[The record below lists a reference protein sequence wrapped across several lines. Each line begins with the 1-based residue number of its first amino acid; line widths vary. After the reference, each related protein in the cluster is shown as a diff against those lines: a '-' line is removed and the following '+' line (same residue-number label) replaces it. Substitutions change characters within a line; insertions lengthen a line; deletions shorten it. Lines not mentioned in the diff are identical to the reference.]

1 MALCLL
7 RLLRKQTTSP
17 TTSHGRK
24 SRSWVHFVNRDCVT
38 AIGGQ
43 IPWIWLYREGFRI
56 ATLYLWAAV
65 FSSRSVSQLS
75 GLRLSRCSSVSPYVN
90 RDNTFHRLRSSL
102 AEYVSAHHLYM
113 YLLTTYV
120 CICSP
125 LISSVFIRHN
135 SLPELETSLLNT
147 VTITQSILLYRPIYT
162 RLMVLRADPNGRVS
176 LRPFASWDFRFESHR
191 RHGC

>member
-113 YLLTTYV
+113 YLLTNYI

-125 LISSVFIRHN
+125 LMYVSAHHLFLQSSFDTTVYLNSRHHCW
-135 SLPELETSLLNT
+135 
-147 VTITQSILLYRPIYT
+147 IL
-162 RLMVLRADPNGRVS
+162 
-176 LRPFASWDFRFESHR
+176 
-191 RHGC
+191 